1 MEKTV
6 EMQRK
11 IKENSNE
18 LNDFLQDLT
27 RWEGKIKKEDENLK
41 TSRRIDENLPPIRK
55 GKKPVMK
62 LKKEAADS
70 NRPNIPIINKEKIKS
85 YDYDA
90 WSKFDVEAACD
101 DIDKTDDYFDEDD
114 EEDEEEIE
122 RIEEERKLQQA
133 AMEKDKGNQLFKEG
147 KYDAAINRYTIA
159 IGLHTTNA
167 IFYANRAMA
176 LLKMDRYGAAE
187 QDCSIALQLD
197 PTYTKALARRATARH
212 KLRNYKEAFEDFK
225 NVLKYEPKN
234 KQALTEI
241 EMIQKT
247 LKNLEQQKKKEEV
260 KKDVVNDCET
270 SSKRKKRSNK
280 PLKRVFIQEIGIS
293 DDESETQ
300 TTNTIEK
307 FKQEADR
314 VPPLHQSKDKA
325 SSSESVINL
334 HTMNT
339 PSIIPT
345 SSFMFETEF
354 KRIKNDQE
362 SLYKYL
368 KMIPCESYTKLFHQC
383 IDSLICSFLQTLVT
397 CYIRDQLEI
406 HKELEHFASVDRF
419 GMAVMFLSQN
429 DKKALDELFSYL
441 KSTEYPGAINCDK
454 LKELCKMFGVKQ
466 G

>member
-1 MEKTV
+1 MEKAV
-6 EMQRK
+6 EIQRK

-27 RWEGKIKKEDENLK
+27 RWEEKIKKEDENLK
-41 TSRRIDENLPPIRK
+41 TSRRIDQNLPPIRK
-55 GKKPVMK
+55 GKKSVMK
-62 LKKEAADS
+62 LKKETTDS
-70 NRPNIPIINKEKIKS
+70 NGPDIPIIKKEKIKS

-90 WSKFDVEAACD
+90 WSRFDVEAACD
-101 DIDKTDDYFDEDD
+101 DIDKSDKFPDEDD
-114 EEDEEEIE
+114 EEDEEEFE

-159 IGLHTTNA
+159 LGLHTTNP
-167 IFYANRAMA
+167 IFYANRGMA

-197 PTYTKALARRATARH
+197 PTYTKAFARRAIARQ
-212 KLRNYKEAFEDFK
+212 KLKKYEEALEDFK

-247 LKNLEQQKKKEEV
+247 LRKLEQQKKKEV
-260 KKDVVNDCET
+260 NKDVVNCCGT

-293 DDESETQ
+293 DDEFETQ
-300 TTNTIEK
+300 TTNTIEN
-307 FKQEADR
+307 FKQEADNR
-314 VPPLHQSKDKA
+314 VPPLDQPKDKA
-325 SSSESVINL
+325 LSSESVINL

-339 PSIIPT
+339 PNVIPT

-383 IDSLICSFLQTLVT
+383 IDSLICSFLQILFT
-397 CYIRDQLEI
+397 CYIRDRLEI

-429 DKKALDELFSYL
+429 DKKAVDELFSYI

-454 LKELCKMFGVKQ
+454 RKELCKKFGVKQ
-466 G
+466 D